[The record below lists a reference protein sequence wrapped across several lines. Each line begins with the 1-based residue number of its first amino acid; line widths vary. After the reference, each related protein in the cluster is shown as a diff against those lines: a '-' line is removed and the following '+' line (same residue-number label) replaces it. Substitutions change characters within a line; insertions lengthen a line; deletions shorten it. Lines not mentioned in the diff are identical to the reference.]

1 MNHGKYI
8 IINLFFIIL
17 FSFVFSYVLTEIRFK
32 YTPSGIFNVGNKPK
46 EIVKEIIYINN
57 TEDEYIYKIIE
68 EAKKS
73 VVHIKVYKTLNE
85 GIFTTEAIAS
95 GSGVIISKDGYIVT
109 NYHVVSNGKK
119 FIVTTYDNKEY
130 EAKVIGT
137 DPITDIAVLKIN
149 AKNLKPAKLGDSD
162 KLKVGE
168 TVLAIGH
175 PYELEFTVTKGIIS
189 GLNRTLKTY
198 HNYKIRTAIQTDAAI
213 NPGNSG
219 GPLINLKGEV
229 IGINTAIYT
238 TSGGFEGIGFAIP
251 INLVKRV
258 VSDIIKYGKV
268 LRGWLGVTV
277 VTSIDFF
284 RYYDIKLDVKGAL
297 IMEVAKNSPAE
308 KAGLRGT
315 KIIDNR
321 IFLGDII
328 VEINGKRILTA
339 DDLVDY
345 ILSTR
350 PGEIVEIKYYRDGK
364 YYKVRVKLA
373 ERPWP

>member
-1 MNHGKYI
+1 MISNRYI
-8 IINLFFIIL
+8 IINIFFIIIFSFL
-17 FSFVFSYVLTEIRFK
+17 FSFLFVQI
-32 YTPSGIFNVGNKPK
+32 YTKVNPK
-46 EIVKEIIYINN
+46 GEKVIKEIIFVNTTEENYIS
-57 TEDEYIYKIIE
+57 KIIE
-68 EAKKS
+68 EVKKS
-73 VVHIKVYKTLNE
+73 VVHIKVYKLINE

-95 GSGVIISKDGYIVT
+95 GTGVIISKEGYIVT
-109 NYHVVSNGKK
+109 NYHVVANGKK
-119 FIVTTYDNKEY
+119 FIVTTYDKREF
-130 EAKVIGT
+130 EAKLVGS
-137 DPITDIAVLKIN
+137 DPITDIAVLKID
-149 AKNLKPAKLGDSD
+149 AKNLSPARLGDSS
-162 KLKVGE
+162 KLRVGE

-175 PYELEFTVTKGIIS
+175 PYELEYTVTKGIIS

-198 HNYKIRTAIQTDAAI
+198 DNYKIRTAIQTDAAI

-277 VTSIDFF
+277 VTSTDFF
-284 RYYDIKLDVKGAL
+284 RYYNINLDVRGAL

-315 KIIDNR
+315 KIIGGK

-328 VEINGKRILTA
+328 VEINNVRILSA

-345 ILSTR
+345 ILSKR
-350 PGEIVEIKYYRDGK
+350 PGDIVKIKYYRNGK
-364 YYKVRVKLA
+364 YYEVRVKLA